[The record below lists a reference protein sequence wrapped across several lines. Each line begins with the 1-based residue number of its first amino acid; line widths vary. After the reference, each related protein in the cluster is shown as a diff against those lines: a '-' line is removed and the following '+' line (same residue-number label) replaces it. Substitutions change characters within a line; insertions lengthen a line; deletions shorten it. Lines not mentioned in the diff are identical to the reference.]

1 MRRAEF
7 WLLRCRY
14 RSASARRW
22 RSPSRFE
29 GTHGAGGT
37 DPPRRQDQKGNF
49 NASNENGPAKCHLD
63 KPRTGSIFDTS
74 NHTQDTIPACIS
86 CGTTNIEEIG
96 YSEGAPVWR
105 CAHGHLSHEVE
116 DIAVMPEYVLAA
128 LAELAADYG
137 PYDFPGDTIRDES
150 GRAA

>member
-1 MRRAEF
+1 LKALTALVEPIRLDAKIRKETSMHQMKTG
-7 WLLRCRY
+7 LPSVTLT
-14 RSASARRW
+14 
-22 RSPSRFE
+22 SPGLVQFS
-29 GTHGAGGT
+29 
-37 DPPRRQDQKGNF
+37 
-49 NASNENGPAKCHLD
+49 
-63 KPRTGSIFDTS
+63 TS

>member
-1 MRRAEF
+1 LKALTALVGPIRLDAKIRKETSMHQMKTG
-7 WLLRCRY
+7 LPSVTLT
-14 RSASARRW
+14 
-22 RSPSRFE
+22 SPGLVQFS
-29 GTHGAGGT
+29 
-37 DPPRRQDQKGNF
+37 
-49 NASNENGPAKCHLD
+49 
-63 KPRTGSIFDTS
+63 TS